1 MNPSLSRAVASA
13 PTRLFLA
20 NPRAVFRGYPV
31 SVTSATSITQIH
43 TYAHP
48 QARSRSYNRPQLRQ
62 RKSRI
67 SLTNPTTPTFST
79 SRTKSS
85 PTATK
90 PPMSSTSLIESAKR
104 AACRQ
109 AVADHFSLTFTYVG
123 IGSGSTVA
131 YVVEAIAELGPSVT
145 STMKFVPT
153 GSGSTAL
160 IKNAGLAVL
169 QVPDLLTEVGYHP
182 DTAEHQPIDIY
193 FDGADEVDAELNCIK
208 GGGACHFQEK
218 LVSRLSKRF
227 ICVADSRKK
236 VDRLLTSWAYVPV
249 EVSPVGAE
257 FVRRELIRIG
267 SKDPKIRT
275 SGPTFIRTITDN
287 HNHII
292 DAPFPTLLLNSE
304 KDKLDPA
311 EGLWTPAALLE
322 KIRSIFGV
330 LEVGIFT
337 GFNGPDVAKLGTEI
351 EGVKPVKAYFGRAD
365 GQVETLG

>member
-1 MNPSLSRAVASA
+1 MNSSLPRTIANLSSSRLSV
-13 PTRLFLA
+13 A

-31 SVTSATSITQIH
+31 FSCVLGPLSHSK
-43 TYAHP
+43 P
-48 QARSRSYNRPQLRQ
+48 QYL
-62 RKSRI
+62 
-67 SLTNPTTPTFST
+67 SLTSHLSPTRRIAPFSTTPPKKPITMAST
-79 SRTKSS
+79 TE
-85 PTATK
+85 TAN
-90 PPMSSTSLIESAKR
+90 LIEFAKR

-109 AVADHFSLTFTYVG
+109 AVADNFSPEFTYVG

-131 YVVEAIAELGPSVT
+131 YVVEAISELGASVT
-145 STMKFVPT
+145 NKMKFVPT
-153 GSGSTAL
+153 GSGSTSL
-160 IKNAGLAVL
+160 IRNAGLSVL
-169 QVPDLLTEVGYHP
+169 QVPDLLLEVAT
-182 DTAEHQPIDIY
+182 DVTDHQPIDIY

-236 VDRLLTSWAYVPV
+236 ADRLLTNWTYVPV
-249 EVSPVGAE
+249 EVSPMGAE
-257 FVRRELIRIG
+257 YVRRELLRLG
-267 SKDPKIRT
+267 SDDPKIRT

-304 KDKLDPA
+304 AGKLDPA
-311 EGLWTPAALLE
+311 KGVWTPDALL
-322 KIRSIFGV
+322 KRIKAIFGV
-330 LEVGIFT
+330 LEVGIFS
-337 GFNGPDVAKLGTEI
+337 GLNGPQVAKLGTDV

>member
-1 MNPSLSRAVASA
+1 MNPSLPRAVARTSNRQLTSA
-13 PTRLFLA
+13 
-20 NPRAVFRGYPV
+20 RAVFRGPP
-31 SVTSATSITQIH
+31 TSSIPRIH
-43 TYAHP
+43 ITGNKQVP
-48 QARSRSYNRPQLRQ
+48 QQSHNKEQLRD
-62 RKSRI
+62 I
-67 SLTNPTTPTFST
+67 HLSLTYPSAAFST
-79 SRTKSS
+79 STPKRKGR
-85 PTATK
+85 K
-90 PPMSSTSLIESAKR
+90 PSMSSSTDLIESAKR

-109 AVADHFSLTFTYVG
+109 AVADHFNSSFTYVG

-131 YVVEAIAELGPSVT
+131 YVVEAIAEYGPSVT
-145 STMKFVPT
+145 GKMKFVPT

-160 IKNAGLAVL
+160 IRHAGLSVL
-169 QVPDLLTEVGYHP
+169 QVPDLLLEVGFHP
-182 DTAEHQPIDIY
+182 ESTSHQPIDIY

-236 VDRLLTSWAYVPV
+236 VDRLLTSWTYIPV
-249 EVSPVGAE
+249 EVSPMGAE
-257 FVRRELIRIG
+257 YVRRELLRLG

-304 KDKLDPA
+304 ADKQDPA
-311 EGLWTPAALLE
+311 KGLWTPDALLARV
-322 KIRSIFGV
+322 KRIFGV
-330 LEVGIFT
+330 LEVGIFS
-337 GFNGPDVAKLGTEI
+337 GLNGPQVAKLDTDV
-351 EGVKPVKAYFGRAD
+351 EGVKPVKAYFGRPD